1 LIGIFVFEVFTSDVT
16 EAFVVFASVFFVVVF
31 FETEKEDLV
40 VLPAFSA
47 QVCFFV
53 TICRL

>member
-1 LIGIFVFEVFTSDVT
+1 LIGVFVFEVFTSDVT

-31 FETEKEDLV
+31 FETEKE